1 MIHNY
6 RNNGDERK
14 RAYAMG
20 LCGSRAAG
28 PSDDDAKSV
37 TSVVPS
43 QDSGGGLTEAR
54 LKEMYRQD
62 SDYMEATGYGAVAM
76 FCGGDAAKRLDD
88 DCHSSDDDDDDG
100 DVDSVAS
107 SIDIIKPTYVRALSE
122 RLGARS
128 KTLGHNAVAVNAFI
142 ASRTDGR
149 VNRIVDDDVLND
161 ADGRIL
167 LLVAACVRGVR
178 WRVPGFHKNASKPGV
193 FRTGPNDEDIQA
205 CVMMRAK
212 LKTPHVVMWDKS
224 EAVALEYGGG
234 GDGGS
239 ATSAATSTRAV
250 LYLPPTNEASHVIEG
265 DGGGDWSSAIDA
277 ARAMTPG
284 KWSSISAR
292 VSQPDARRDVD
303 VSVPKFTVSA
313 GPMSLEPA
321 LRSIGLNA
329 VFDRP
334 GGLTALSD
342 DEEMTIREVIHE
354 VVVDVDEGE
363 EPDDDSH
370 AAAAGESKPSRTPRT
385 RVVFDRP
392 FLFFIEDARSRAL
405 LFAGV
410 VNAPGV
416 VV

>member
-1 MIHNY
+1 M
-6 RNNGDERK
+6 
-14 RAYAMG
+14 
-20 LCGSRAAG
+20 
-28 PSDDDAKSV
+28 
-37 TSVVPS
+37 
-43 QDSGGGLTEAR
+43 
-54 LKEMYRQD
+54 
-62 SDYMEATGYGAVAM
+62 
-76 FCGGDAAKRLDD
+76 
-88 DCHSSDDDDDDG
+88 
-100 DVDSVAS
+100 
-107 SIDIIKPTYVRALSE
+107 
-122 RLGARS
+122 
-128 KTLGHNAVAVNAFI
+128 
-142 ASRTDGR
+142 
-149 VNRIVDDDVLND
+149 
-161 ADGRIL
+161 
-167 LLVAACVRGVR
+167 
-178 WRVPGFHKNASKPGV
+178 
-193 FRTGPNDEDIQA
+193 
-205 CVMMRAK
+205 
-212 LKTPHVVMWDKS
+212 
-224 EAVALEYGGG
+224 
-234 GDGGS
+234 
-239 ATSAATSTRAV
+239 
-250 LYLPPTNEASHVIEG
+250 
-265 DGGGDWSSAIDA
+265 
-277 ARAMTPG
+277 
-284 KWSSISAR
+284 
-292 VSQPDARRDVD
+292 SQPDARRDVD

>member
-1 MIHNY
+1 M
-6 RNNGDERK
+6 
-14 RAYAMG
+14 
-20 LCGSRAAG
+20 
-28 PSDDDAKSV
+28 
-37 TSVVPS
+37 
-43 QDSGGGLTEAR
+43 
-54 LKEMYRQD
+54 
-62 SDYMEATGYGAVAM
+62 
-76 FCGGDAAKRLDD
+76 
-88 DCHSSDDDDDDG
+88 
-100 DVDSVAS
+100 
-107 SIDIIKPTYVRALSE
+107 
-122 RLGARS
+122 
-128 KTLGHNAVAVNAFI
+128 
-142 ASRTDGR
+142 
-149 VNRIVDDDVLND
+149 NRIVDDDVLND

-392 FLFFIEDARSRAL
+392 LLFFIEDARSRAL